1 MSVMLNVFVMI
12 ILQANETFFWPFC
25 VSVINMQDKL
35 SAIILQE
42 CQNWSKL
49 DMRLDMDMAKAP
61 CKVEYRFI
69 MFMWIKQIFY
79 DYVLKVTHFL
89 TKATKFELT
98 C

>member
-1 MSVMLNVFVMI
+1 
-12 ILQANETFFWPFC
+12 
-25 VSVINMQDKL
+25 
-35 SAIILQE
+35 
-42 CQNWSKL
+42 
-49 DMRLDMDMAKAP
+49 MRLDMDMAKAP
-61 CKVEYRFI
+61 YKVEYRFI